1 MVFCGFLGAK
11 QLVRLKWREVS
22 HWAKREPVIWLKQK
36 PKMKQ
41 KAHAKKNQEFQF
53 NTTKQNRHFDKD
65 EGEDGTD

>member
-1 MVFCGFLGAK
+1 
-11 QLVRLKWREVS
+11 
-22 HWAKREPVIWLKQK
+22 
-36 PKMKQ
+36 MKQ